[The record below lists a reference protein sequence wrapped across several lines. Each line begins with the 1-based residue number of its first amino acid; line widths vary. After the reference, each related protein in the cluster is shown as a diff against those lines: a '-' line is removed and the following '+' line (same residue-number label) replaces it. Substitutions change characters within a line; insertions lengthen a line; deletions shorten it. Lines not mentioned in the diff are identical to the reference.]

1 MNENTTR
8 SADRELLHRIDVRRR
23 QLGLTEAELA
33 ERVGMSPLYFRHL
46 LDLGTDFSPS
56 GFLHIA
62 TALGMTY
69 QELVEGRTDAP
80 PGQPGASAH
89 PVLMR
94 LTADECW
101 ELLGTHGIGRIA
113 LPVHPGP
120 SVFPVNYLVDG
131 DTVVYRTDPAG
142 AAVAEPG
149 GEVSFQ
155 VDHIDEHRRDGWS
168 VLIVGTAE
176 HVTDTASNQRLAEQ
190 PGCEPWAGGV
200 RSLWIRVIPAK
211 VSGRRIHGL

>member
-1 MNENTTR
+1 MNENTTG
-8 SADRELLHRIDVRRR
+8 SADPELLHRIEVRRR

-33 ERVGMSPLYFRHL
+33 DRAGMSPRYFRHL

-56 GFLHIA
+56 GFLRIA
-62 TALGMTY
+62 AALGMTY
-69 QELVEGRTDAP
+69 QELMEGRTDAP

-94 LTADECW
+94 LTAEACW
-101 ELLGTHGIGRIA
+101 ERLGTHGIGRIA

-120 SVFPVNYLVDG
+120 GVFPVNYLVDG

-142 AAVAEPG
+142 AAAAEPG

-176 HVTDTASNQRLAEQ
+176 HVTDPAAIRRLAEQ
-190 PGCEPWAGGV
+190 PGAAPWAGGV
-200 RSLWIRVIPAK
+200 RPLWIRVSPAE